1 MTTSDVALAR
11 PWPRGSSMPDFYGLG
26 LWIYGL
32 DRGFGLI
39 GPGFVL
45 GLDTCTDIFL
55 VSP

>member
-1 MTTSDVALAR
+1 
-11 PWPRGSSMPDFYGLG
+11 MPDFYGLG